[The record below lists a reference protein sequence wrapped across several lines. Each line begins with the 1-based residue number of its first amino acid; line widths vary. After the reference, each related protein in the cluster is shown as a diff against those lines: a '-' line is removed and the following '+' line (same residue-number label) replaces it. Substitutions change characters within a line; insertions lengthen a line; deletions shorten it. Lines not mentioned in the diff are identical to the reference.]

1 MRAVERALRRP
12 RTGASLATDTKPPLD
27 GEAGGGV
34 VLGRGRVTSQLS
46 PVASV
51 FESVGFSFSAAEAS
65 HGEHQVNLTFT
76 LFSGR
81 RAGKTGEVTPEPSLG
96 FDFL

>member
-1 MRAVERALRRP
+1 MTVANC
-12 RTGASLATDTKPPLD
+12 GASGGASAGGDRAPGVCPATDTRPLLD

-34 VLGRGRVTSQLS
+34 VLGRGRVTSRLS

-65 HGEHQVNLTFT
+65 HGEHQVNMTSTF
-76 LFSGR
+76 FSDGVLE
-81 RAGKTGEVTPEPSLG
+81 KPEK
-96 FDFL
+96 